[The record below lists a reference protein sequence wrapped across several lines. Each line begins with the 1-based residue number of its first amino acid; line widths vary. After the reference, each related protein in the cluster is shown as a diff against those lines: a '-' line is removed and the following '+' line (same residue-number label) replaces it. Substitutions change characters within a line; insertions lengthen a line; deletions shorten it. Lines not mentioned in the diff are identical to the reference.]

1 MTQPIQ
7 TPSNLRSLIDDGNI
21 HVLDGAIGTEIYA
34 RGVFVNMSYDGLNL
48 ENPELVKAIHRDYVN
63 AGAEIIETNTFG
75 ANPIKLSSHGL
86 SEKTELINK
95 TAAQLA
101 MKAAGNKAEVL
112 GAIGPLGVRIE
123 PFGPTAREEAQD
135 LFTRQILGLLDGEV
149 NGFILETFSDLNEL
163 EQAFQAIRTQS
174 DLPIFCQVT
183 VGEDGR
189 TVYGTSPEAVATELS
204 NWGADVVG
212 VNCSVGP
219 AVMLD
224 VIERMARVT
233 SCPLSAQP
241 NAGLPRIVA
250 DRKMYLTSPTYIGQY
265 ARQMIDA
272 GARFIGGC
280 CGTGPQHIYKIKE
293 SVRKVVT
300 PLETP
305 QRIVKIVNSET
316 GFEDETPL
324 EQMSDLGEKISKGIF
339 ITSME
344 ITPPKGSDPSE
355 MIDQCTLIKEA
366 GADSINIL
374 DSPYAPGRMSSLPAA
389 IVVENEI
396 DIETV
401 VHYPCRDRHMSRMIS
416 DLLGAAASGIH
427 NLLLVTGRP
436 PPTGPY
442 QPSLSGIDIDSI
454 GLTNVVHGLNQG
466 MDAGGNKLDSRTNF
480 VIGAR
485 MNHVATDQDREI
497 GRLKWKVDAGAHFLV
512 THPVFS
518 VETLRSFLLD
528 ISDLSIPIFGTL
540 WPLRSFREA
549 DYLHNEVPGIQIP
562 QSIFSR
568 MASAEKKGESEAR
581 AEGLKI
587 ALEGF
592 EEMRP
597 IVQGLQIK
605 ASKGSFPEALALLRA
620 VNGHL
625 AIRQKQ

>member
-1 MTQPIQ
+1 MTRPIEN
-7 TPSNLRSLIDDGNI
+7 PGNLKSLINDGNI
-21 HVLDGAIGTEIYA
+21 HVLDGAMGTEIYA
-34 RGVFVNMSYDGLNL
+34 RGVFVNKSYDGLNL
-48 ENPELVKAIHRDYVN
+48 ENPDLVQTIHRDYVN

-86 SEKTELINK
+86 SEKTELINR
-95 TAAQLA
+95 TAGQLA
-101 MKAAGNKAEVL
+101 RKAAGDKADVL

-123 PFGPTAREEAQD
+123 PFGPTGREEAQD
-135 LFTRQILGLLDGEV
+135 LFARQIVGLLEGEV

-163 EQAFQAIRTQS
+163 EQAFHAIRGQS

-189 TVYGTSPEAVATELS
+189 TVYGTSPEAVATEVS

-250 DRKMYLTSPTYIGQY
+250 DRKIYLTSPTYIGQY

-280 CGTGPQHIYKIKE
+280 CGTGPEHIYKIRECVGKI
-293 SVRKVVT
+293 STPIVRPRRIAQIVT
-300 PLETP
+300 
-305 QRIVKIVNSET
+305 SET
-316 GFEDETPL
+316 HFEDETPL
-324 EQMSDLGEKISKGIF
+324 EKMSVLGEKISKGIF

-344 ITPPKGSDPSE
+344 ITPPKGSDPTE
-355 MIDQCTLIKEA
+355 MIDQCKMIEEA

-466 MDAGGNKLDSRTNF
+466 MDPGGNSLNSRTEF

-485 MNHVATDQDREI
+485 MNHVAKDQDKEI
-497 GRLKWKVDAGAHFLV
+497 SRLAWKVDAGAHFLV

-528 ISDLSIPIFGTL
+528 ISDLSIPTIGTL

-562 QSIFSR
+562 ESIFSR
-568 MASAEKKGESEAR
+568 MASAEKQGGLEAR
-581 AEGLKI
+581 SEGVKI
-587 ALEGF
+587 ALESF

-605 ASKGSFPEALALLRA
+605 ASSGSFAEALTLLRT
-620 VNGHL
+620 VND
-625 AIRQKQ
+625 A

>member
-1 MTQPIQ
+1 MTRPIE
-7 TPSNLRSLIDDGNI
+7 TPGNLKSLINDGNI
-21 HVLDGAIGTEIYA
+21 HVLDGAMGTEIYA
-34 RGVFVNMSYDGLNL
+34 RGVFVNKSYDGLNL
-48 ENPELVKAIHRDYVN
+48 ENPDLVQTIHRDYVN

-86 SEKTELINK
+86 SEKTELINR
-95 TAAQLA
+95 TAGQLA
-101 MKAAGNKAEVL
+101 RKAAGDKADVL

-123 PFGPTAREEAQD
+123 PFGPTGREEAQD
-135 LFTRQILGLLDGEV
+135 LFARQIVGLLEGEV

-163 EQAFQAIRTQS
+163 EQAFHAIRGQS

-189 TVYGTSPEAVATELS
+189 TVYGTSPEAVATEVS

-250 DRKMYLTSPTYIGQY
+250 DRKIYLTSPTYIGQY

-280 CGTGPQHIYKIKE
+280 CGTGPEHIYKIRECVGKI
-293 SVRKVVT
+293 STPIVRPRRIAQIVT
-300 PLETP
+300 
-305 QRIVKIVNSET
+305 SET
-316 GFEDETPL
+316 HFEDETPL
-324 EQMSDLGEKISKGIF
+324 EKMSVLGEKISKGIF

-344 ITPPKGSDPSE
+344 ITPPKGSDPTE
-355 MIDQCTLIKEA
+355 MIDQCKMIEEA

-466 MDAGGNKLDSRTNF
+466 MDPGGNSLNSRTEF

-485 MNHVATDQDREI
+485 MNHVAKDQDKEI
-497 GRLKWKVDAGAHFLV
+497 SRLAWKVDAGAHFLV

-528 ISDLSIPIFGTL
+528 ISDLSIPTIGTL

-562 QSIFSR
+562 ESIFSR
-568 MASAEKKGESEAR
+568 MASAEKQGGLEAR
-581 AEGLKI
+581 SEGVKI
-587 ALEGF
+587 ALESF

-605 ASKGSFPEALALLRA
+605 ASSGSFAEALTLLRT
-620 VNGHL
+620 VNG
-625 AIRQKQ
+625 A

>member
-1 MTQPIQ
+1 MTRSIE
-7 TPSNLRSLIDDGNI
+7 TPRDLRSLINDGNI
-21 HVLDGAIGTEIYA
+21 HVLDGAMGTEIYA

-48 ENPELVKAIHRDYVN
+48 ENPDLVQAIHRDYVN

-86 SEKTELINK
+86 SDKTELINK
-95 TAAQLA
+95 TAAQIA
-101 MKAAGNKAEVL
+101 RKAAGDKVDVL

-135 LFTRQILGLLDGEV
+135 LFTRQILGLLEGKVD
-149 NGFILETFSDLNEL
+149 GFILETFSDLNEL
-163 EQAFQAIRTQS
+163 EQAFYAIRTQS
-174 DLPIFCQVT
+174 DLPIFCQIT

-189 TVYGTSPEAVATELS
+189 TVYGTSPEAVATEVS

-272 GARFIGGC
+272 GARFLGGC
-280 CGTGPQHIYKIKE
+280 CGTGPEHIYKIRE
-293 SVRKVVT
+293 SVRRISTSVAS
-300 PLETP
+300 P
-305 QRIVKIVNSET
+305 QRIARVVTHKT
-316 GFEDETPL
+316 DFQDETPL
-324 EQMSDLGEKISKGIF
+324 ENMSALGKKISRGIF

-344 ITPPKGSDPSE
+344 IIPPKGCDPTE
-355 MIDQCTLIKEA
+355 MIDQCKLIKEA

-389 IVVENEI
+389 IVVENEVG
-396 DIETV
+396 IETV
-401 VHYPCRDRHMSRMIS
+401 VHYPCRDRNMSRMIS

-442 QPSLSGIDIDSI
+442 QPILSGIDIDSI
-454 GLTNVVHGLNQG
+454 GLTNVAHGLNQG
-466 MDAGGNKLDSRTNF
+466 VDPGGNSLESRTNF

-485 MNHVATDQDREI
+485 MNHVSADKDKEI
-497 GRLKWKVDAGAHFLV
+497 SRLKWKVDAGAHFLV

-518 VETLRSFLLD
+518 IETLRSFLLD
-528 ISDLSIPIFGTL
+528 ISDLSIPTIGTL
-540 WPLRSFREA
+540 WPLRSFKEA
-549 DYLHNEVPGIQIP
+549 DYLHNEIPGIQIP
-562 QSIFSR
+562 ESIFTR
-568 MASAEKKGESEAR
+568 MAAAEKHGESEAR
-581 AEGLKI
+581 AEGVKI
-587 ALEGF
+587 ALESL

-597 IVQGLQIK
+597 LVQGLQIK
-605 ASKGSFPEALALLRA
+605 ASGGSFVEALTLLRE
-620 VNGHL
+620 VNGS
-625 AIRQKQ
+625 Q

>member
-1 MTQPIQ
+1 MTRPIEN
-7 TPSNLRSLIDDGNI
+7 PGNLKSLINDGNI
-21 HVLDGAIGTEIYA
+21 HVLDGAMGTEIYA
-34 RGVFVNMSYDGLNL
+34 RGVFVNKSYDGLNL
-48 ENPELVKAIHRDYVN
+48 ENPDLVQTIHRDYVN

-86 SEKTELINK
+86 SEKTELINR
-95 TAAQLA
+95 TAGQLA
-101 MKAAGNKAEVL
+101 RKAAGDKADVL

-123 PFGPTAREEAQD
+123 PFGPTGREEAQD
-135 LFTRQILGLLDGEV
+135 LFARQIVGLLEGEV

-163 EQAFQAIRTQS
+163 EQAFHAIRGQS

-189 TVYGTSPEAVATELS
+189 TVYGTSPEAVATEVS

-250 DRKMYLTSPTYIGQY
+250 DRKIYLTSPTYIGQY

-280 CGTGPQHIYKIKE
+280 CGTGPEHIYKIRECVGKI
-293 SVRKVVT
+293 STPIVRPRRIAQIVT
-300 PLETP
+300 
-305 QRIVKIVNSET
+305 SET
-316 GFEDETPL
+316 HFEDETPL
-324 EQMSDLGEKISKGIF
+324 EKMSVLGEKISKGIF

-344 ITPPKGSDPSE
+344 ITPPKGSDPTE
-355 MIDQCTLIKEA
+355 MIDQCKMIEEA

-466 MDAGGNKLDSRTNF
+466 MDPGGNSLNSRTEF

-485 MNHVATDQDREI
+485 MNHVAKDQDKEI
-497 GRLKWKVDAGAHFLV
+497 SRLAWKVDAGAHFLV

-528 ISDLSIPIFGTL
+528 ISDLSIPTIGTL

-562 QSIFSR
+562 ESIFSR
-568 MASAEKKGESEAR
+568 MASAEKQGELEAR
-581 AEGLKI
+581 SEGVKI
-587 ALEGF
+587 ALESF

-605 ASKGSFPEALALLRA
+605 ASSGSFAEALTLLRT
-620 VNGHL
+620 VNG
-625 AIRQKQ
+625 A

>member
-1 MTQPIQ
+1 M
-7 TPSNLRSLIDDGNI
+7 
-21 HVLDGAIGTEIYA
+21 GTEIYA
-34 RGVFVNMSYDGLNL
+34 RGVFVNKSYDGLNL
-48 ENPELVKAIHRDYVN
+48 ENPDLVQTIHRDYVN

-86 SEKTELINK
+86 SEKTELINR
-95 TAAQLA
+95 TAGQLA
-101 MKAAGNKAEVL
+101 RKAAGDKADVL

-123 PFGPTAREEAQD
+123 PFGPTGREEAQD
-135 LFTRQILGLLDGEV
+135 LFARQIVGLLEGEV

-163 EQAFQAIRTQS
+163 EQAFHAIRGQS

-189 TVYGTSPEAVATELS
+189 TVYGTSPEAVATEVS

-250 DRKMYLTSPTYIGQY
+250 DRKIYLTSPTYIGQY

-280 CGTGPQHIYKIKE
+280 CGTGPEHIYKIRECVGKI
-293 SVRKVVT
+293 STPIVRPRRIAQIVT
-300 PLETP
+300 
-305 QRIVKIVNSET
+305 SET
-316 GFEDETPL
+316 HFEDETPL
-324 EQMSDLGEKISKGIF
+324 EKMSVLGEKISKGIF

-344 ITPPKGSDPSE
+344 ITPPKGSDPTE
-355 MIDQCTLIKEA
+355 MIDQCKMIEEA

-466 MDAGGNKLDSRTNF
+466 MDPGGNSLNSRTEF

-485 MNHVATDQDREI
+485 MNHVAKDQDKEI
-497 GRLKWKVDAGAHFLV
+497 SRLAWKVDAGAHFLV

-528 ISDLSIPIFGTL
+528 ISDLSIPTIGTL

-562 QSIFSR
+562 ESIFSR
-568 MASAEKKGESEAR
+568 MASAEKQGGLEAR
-581 AEGLKI
+581 SEGVKI
-587 ALEGF
+587 ALESF

-605 ASKGSFPEALALLRA
+605 ASSGSFAEALTLLRT
-620 VNGHL
+620 VNG
-625 AIRQKQ
+625 A

>member
-1 MTQPIQ
+1 MTRSIE
-7 TPSNLRSLIDDGNI
+7 TPRNLRSLINDGNI
-21 HVLDGAIGTEIYA
+21 HVLDGAMGTEIYA

-48 ENPELVKAIHRDYVN
+48 ENPDLVQAIHRDYVN

-86 SEKTELINK
+86 SDKTELINK
-95 TAAQLA
+95 TAAQIA
-101 MKAAGNKAEVL
+101 RKAAGDKVDVL

-135 LFTRQILGLLDGEV
+135 LFTRQILGLLEGKVD
-149 NGFILETFSDLNEL
+149 GFILETFSDLNEL
-163 EQAFQAIRTQS
+163 EQAFYAIRTQS
-174 DLPIFCQVT
+174 DLPIFCQIT

-189 TVYGTSPEAVATELS
+189 TVYGTSPEAVATEVS

-272 GARFIGGC
+272 GAKFLGGC
-280 CGTGPQHIYKIKE
+280 CGTGPEHIYKIRE
-293 SVRKVVT
+293 SVRSNSTSVASPQRIARVVTHKTDFQDDT
-300 PLETP
+300 PLE
-305 QRIVKIVNSET
+305 N
-316 GFEDETPL
+316 
-324 EQMSDLGEKISKGIF
+324 MSALGKKISRGIF
-339 ITSME
+339 IKSME
-344 ITPPKGSDPSE
+344 IIPPKGCDPTE
-355 MIDQCTLIKEA
+355 MIDQCKLIKEA

-389 IVVENEI
+389 IVVENEVG
-396 DIETV
+396 IETV
-401 VHYPCRDRHMSRMIS
+401 VHYPCRDRNMSRMIS

-442 QPSLSGIDIDSI
+442 QPILSGIDIDSI

-466 MDAGGNKLDSRTNF
+466 VDPGGNSLESRTNF

-485 MNHVATDQDREI
+485 MNHVSTDKDKEI
-497 GRLKWKVDAGAHFLV
+497 SRLKWKVDAGAHFLV

-518 VETLRSFLLD
+518 TETLRSFLLD
-528 ISDLSIPIFGTL
+528 ISDLSIPTIGTL
-540 WPLRSFREA
+540 WPLCSFKEA
-549 DYLHNEVPGIQIP
+549 DYLHNEIPGIQIP
-562 QSIFSR
+562 ESIFTR
-568 MASAEKKGESEAR
+568 MAAAEKHGESEAR
-581 AEGLKI
+581 AEGVKI
-587 ALEGF
+587 ALESL

-597 IVQGLQIK
+597 LVQGLQIK
-605 ASKGSFPEALALLRA
+605 ASSGGFVEALTLLRE
-620 VNGHL
+620 VDGS
-625 AIRQKQ
+625 Q

>member
-1 MTQPIQ
+1 
-7 TPSNLRSLIDDGNI
+7 
-21 HVLDGAIGTEIYA
+21 
-34 RGVFVNMSYDGLNL
+34 
-48 ENPELVKAIHRDYVN
+48 
-63 AGAEIIETNTFG
+63 
-75 ANPIKLSSHGL
+75 
-86 SEKTELINK
+86 
-95 TAAQLA
+95 
-101 MKAAGNKAEVL
+101 
-112 GAIGPLGVRIE
+112 
-123 PFGPTAREEAQD
+123 
-135 LFTRQILGLLDGEV
+135 
-149 NGFILETFSDLNEL
+149 
-163 EQAFQAIRTQS
+163 
-174 DLPIFCQVT
+174 
-183 VGEDGR
+183 
-189 TVYGTSPEAVATELS
+189 
-204 NWGADVVG
+204 
-212 VNCSVGP
+212 
-219 AVMLD
+219 
-224 VIERMARVT
+224 MARVT

-250 DRKMYLTSPTYIGQY
+250 DRKIYLTSPTYIGQY

-280 CGTGPQHIYKIKE
+280 CGTGPEHIYKIRECVGKI
-293 SVRKVVT
+293 STPIVRPRRIAQIVT
-300 PLETP
+300 
-305 QRIVKIVNSET
+305 SET
-316 GFEDETPL
+316 HFEDETPL
-324 EQMSDLGEKISKGIF
+324 EKMSVLGEKISKGIF

-344 ITPPKGSDPSE
+344 ITPPKGSDPTE
-355 MIDQCTLIKEA
+355 MIDQCKMIEEA

-466 MDAGGNKLDSRTNF
+466 MDPGGNSLNSRTEF

-485 MNHVATDQDREI
+485 MNHVAKDQDKEI
-497 GRLKWKVDAGAHFLV
+497 SRLAWKVDAGAHFLV

-528 ISDLSIPIFGTL
+528 ISDLSIPTIGTL

-562 QSIFSR
+562 ESIFSR
-568 MASAEKKGESEAR
+568 MASAEKQGELEAR
-581 AEGLKI
+581 SEGVKI
-587 ALEGF
+587 ALESF

-605 ASKGSFPEALALLRA
+605 ASSGSFAEALTLLRT
-620 VNGHL
+620 VNG
-625 AIRQKQ
+625 A

>member
-1 MTQPIQ
+1 MTRPIE
-7 TPSNLRSLIDDGNI
+7 TPGNLKSLINDGNI
-21 HVLDGAIGTEIYA
+21 HVLDGAMGTEIYA
-34 RGVFVNMSYDGLNL
+34 RGVFVNKSYDGLNL
-48 ENPELVKAIHRDYVN
+48 ENPDLVQTIHRDYVN

-86 SEKTELINK
+86 SEKTELINR
-95 TAAQLA
+95 TAGQLA
-101 MKAAGNKAEVL
+101 RKAAGDKADVL

-123 PFGPTAREEAQD
+123 PFGPTGREEAQD
-135 LFTRQILGLLDGEV
+135 LFARQIVGLLEGEV

-163 EQAFQAIRTQS
+163 EQAFHAIRGQS

-189 TVYGTSPEAVATELS
+189 TVYGTSPEAVATEVS

-250 DRKMYLTSPTYIGQY
+250 DRKIYLTSPTYIGQY

-280 CGTGPQHIYKIKE
+280 CGTGPEHIYKIRECVGKI
-293 SVRKVVT
+293 STPIVRPRRIAQIVT
-300 PLETP
+300 
-305 QRIVKIVNSET
+305 SET
-316 GFEDETPL
+316 HFEDETPL
-324 EQMSDLGEKISKGIF
+324 EKMSVLGEKISKGIF

-344 ITPPKGSDPSE
+344 ITPPKGSDPTE
-355 MIDQCTLIKEA
+355 MIDQCKMIEEA

-466 MDAGGNKLDSRTNF
+466 MDPGGNSLNSRTEF

-485 MNHVATDQDREI
+485 MNHVAKDQDKEI
-497 GRLKWKVDAGAHFLV
+497 SRLAWKVDAGAHFLV

-528 ISDLSIPIFGTL
+528 ISDLSIPTIGTL

-562 QSIFSR
+562 ESIFSR
-568 MASAEKKGESEAR
+568 MASAEKQGELEAR
-581 AEGLKI
+581 SEGVKI
-587 ALEGF
+587 ALESF

-605 ASKGSFPEALALLRA
+605 ASSGSFAEALTLLRT
-620 VNGHL
+620 VNG
-625 AIRQKQ
+625 A

>member
-1 MTQPIQ
+1 MK
-7 TPSNLRSLIDDGNI
+7 SLINDGNI
-21 HVLDGAIGTEIYA
+21 HVLDGAMGTEIYA
-34 RGVFVNMSYDGLNL
+34 RGVFVNKSYDGLNL
-48 ENPELVKAIHRDYVN
+48 ENPDLVQTIHRDYVN

-86 SEKTELINK
+86 SEKTELINR
-95 TAAQLA
+95 TAGQLA
-101 MKAAGNKAEVL
+101 RKAAGDKADVL

-123 PFGPTAREEAQD
+123 PFGPTGREEAQD
-135 LFTRQILGLLDGEV
+135 LFARQIVGLLEGEV

-163 EQAFQAIRTQS
+163 EQAFHAIRGQS

-189 TVYGTSPEAVATELS
+189 TVYGTSPEAVATEVS

-250 DRKMYLTSPTYIGQY
+250 DRKIYLTSPTYIGQY

-280 CGTGPQHIYKIKE
+280 CGTGPEHIYKIRECVGKI
-293 SVRKVVT
+293 STPIVRPRRIAQIVT
-300 PLETP
+300 
-305 QRIVKIVNSET
+305 SET
-316 GFEDETPL
+316 HFEDETPL
-324 EQMSDLGEKISKGIF
+324 EKMSVLGEKISKGIF

-344 ITPPKGSDPSE
+344 ITPPKGSDPTE
-355 MIDQCTLIKEA
+355 MIDQCKMIEEA

-466 MDAGGNKLDSRTNF
+466 MDPGGNSLNSRTEF

-485 MNHVATDQDREI
+485 MNHVAKDQDKEI
-497 GRLKWKVDAGAHFLV
+497 SRLAWKVDAGAHFLV

-528 ISDLSIPIFGTL
+528 ISDLSIPTIGTL

-562 QSIFSR
+562 ESIFSR
-568 MASAEKKGESEAR
+568 MASAEKQGELEAR
-581 AEGLKI
+581 SEGVKI
-587 ALEGF
+587 ALESF

-605 ASKGSFPEALALLRA
+605 ASSGSFAEALTLLRT
-620 VNGHL
+620 VNG
-625 AIRQKQ
+625 A

>member
-1 MTQPIQ
+1 MTRSIE
-7 TPSNLRSLIDDGNI
+7 TPRNLRSLINDGNI
-21 HVLDGAIGTEIYA
+21 HVLDGAMGTEIYA

-48 ENPELVKAIHRDYVN
+48 ENPDLVQSIHRDYVN

-86 SEKTELINK
+86 SDKTELINK
-95 TAAQLA
+95 TAAQIA
-101 MKAAGNKAEVL
+101 RKAAGDKVDVL

-135 LFTRQILGLLDGEV
+135 LFTRQILGLLEGKVD
-149 NGFILETFSDLNEL
+149 GFILETFSDLNEL
-163 EQAFQAIRTQS
+163 EQAFYAIRTQS
-174 DLPIFCQVT
+174 DLPIFCQIT

-189 TVYGTSPEAVATELS
+189 TVYGTSPEAVATEVS

-224 VIERMARVT
+224 VIERMAGVT

-272 GARFIGGC
+272 GAKFLGGC
-280 CGTGPQHIYKIKE
+280 CGTGPEHIYKIRE
-293 SVRKVVT
+293 SVRRNSTSVASPQRIARVVTHKTDFQDDT
-300 PLETP
+300 PLE
-305 QRIVKIVNSET
+305 N
-316 GFEDETPL
+316 
-324 EQMSDLGEKISKGIF
+324 MSVLGKKISRGIF
-339 ITSME
+339 IKSME
-344 ITPPKGSDPSE
+344 IIPPKGCDPTE
-355 MIDQCTLIKEA
+355 MIDQCKLIKEA

-389 IVVENEI
+389 IVVENEVG
-396 DIETV
+396 IETV
-401 VHYPCRDRHMSRMIS
+401 VHYPCRDRNMSRMIS

-442 QPSLSGIDIDSI
+442 QPILSGIDIDSI
-454 GLTNVVHGLNQG
+454 GLTNVAHGLNQG
-466 MDAGGNKLDSRTNF
+466 VDPGGNSLESRTNF

-485 MNHVATDQDREI
+485 MNHVSADKDKEI
-497 GRLKWKVDAGAHFLV
+497 SRLKWKVDAGAHFLV

-518 VETLRSFLLD
+518 IETLRSFLLD
-528 ISDLSIPIFGTL
+528 ISDLSIPTIGTL
-540 WPLRSFREA
+540 WPLRSFKEA
-549 DYLHNEVPGIQIP
+549 DYLHNEIPGIQIP
-562 QSIFSR
+562 ESIFTR
-568 MASAEKKGESEAR
+568 MAAAEKHGESEAR
-581 AEGLKI
+581 AEGVKI
-587 ALEGF
+587 ALESL

-597 IVQGLQIK
+597 LVQGLQIK
-605 ASKGSFPEALALLRA
+605 ASGGSFVEALTLLRE
-620 VNGHL
+620 VNGS
-625 AIRQKQ
+625 Q

>member
-1 MTQPIQ
+1 MTRSIE
-7 TPSNLRSLIDDGNI
+7 TPRNLRSLINDGNI
-21 HVLDGAIGTEIYA
+21 HVLDGAMGTEIYA
-34 RGVFVNMSYDGLNL
+34 RGIFVNMSYDGLNL
-48 ENPELVKAIHRDYVN
+48 ENPDLVQAIHRDYVN

-86 SEKTELINK
+86 SDKTELINK
-95 TAAQLA
+95 TAAQIA
-101 MKAAGNKAEVL
+101 RKAAGDKVDVL

-135 LFTRQILGLLDGEV
+135 LFTRQILGLLEGKVD
-149 NGFILETFSDLNEL
+149 GFILETFSDLNEL
-163 EQAFQAIRTQS
+163 EQAFYAIRTQS
-174 DLPIFCQVT
+174 DLPIFCQIT

-189 TVYGTSPEAVATELS
+189 TVYGTSPEAVATEVS

-272 GARFIGGC
+272 GARFLGGC
-280 CGTGPQHIYKIKE
+280 CGTGPEHIYKIRE
-293 SVRKVVT
+293 SVRRNSTSVASPQRIARVVT
-300 PLETP
+300 PKTDF
-305 QRIVKIVNSET
+305 Q
-316 GFEDETPL
+316 DDTPL
-324 EQMSDLGEKISKGIF
+324 ENMSVLGKKISRGIF
-339 ITSME
+339 IKSME
-344 ITPPKGSDPSE
+344 IIPPKGCDPTE
-355 MIDQCTLIKEA
+355 MIDQCKLIKEA

-389 IVVENEI
+389 IVVENEVG
-396 DIETV
+396 IETV
-401 VHYPCRDRHMSRMIS
+401 VHYPCRDRNMSRMIS

-442 QPSLSGIDIDSI
+442 QPILSGIDIDSI

-466 MDAGGNKLDSRTNF
+466 VDPGGNSLESRTNF

-485 MNHVATDQDREI
+485 MNHVSTDKDKEI
-497 GRLKWKVDAGAHFLV
+497 SRLKWKVDAGAHFLV

-518 VETLRSFLLD
+518 IETLRSFLLD
-528 ISDLSIPIFGTL
+528 ISDLSIPTIGTL
-540 WPLRSFREA
+540 WPLRSFKEA
-549 DYLHNEVPGIQIP
+549 DYLHNEIPGIQIP
-562 QSIFSR
+562 ESIFTR
-568 MASAEKKGESEAR
+568 MAAAEKHGESEAR
-581 AEGLKI
+581 AEGVKI
-587 ALEGF
+587 ALESL

-597 IVQGLQIK
+597 LVQGLQIK
-605 ASKGSFPEALALLRA
+605 ASGGSFVEALTLLRE
-620 VNGHL
+620 VNGS
-625 AIRQKQ
+625 Q

>member
-1 MTQPIQ
+1 MTRPIEN
-7 TPSNLRSLIDDGNI
+7 PGNLKSLINDGNI
-21 HVLDGAIGTEIYA
+21 HVLDGAMGTEIYA
-34 RGVFVNMSYDGLNL
+34 RGVFVNKSYDGLNL
-48 ENPELVKAIHRDYVN
+48 ENPDLVQTIHRDYVN

-86 SEKTELINK
+86 SEKTELINR
-95 TAAQLA
+95 TAGQLA
-101 MKAAGNKAEVL
+101 RKAAGDKADVL

-123 PFGPTAREEAQD
+123 PFGPTGREEAQD
-135 LFTRQILGLLDGEV
+135 LFARQIVGLLEGEV

-163 EQAFQAIRTQS
+163 EQAFHAIRGQS

-189 TVYGTSPEAVATELS
+189 TVYGTSPEAVATEVS

-250 DRKMYLTSPTYIGQY
+250 DRKIYLTSPTYIGQY

-280 CGTGPQHIYKIKE
+280 CGTGPEHIYKIRECVGKI
-293 SVRKVVT
+293 STPIVRPRRIAQIVT
-300 PLETP
+300 
-305 QRIVKIVNSET
+305 SET
-316 GFEDETPL
+316 HFEDETPL
-324 EQMSDLGEKISKGIF
+324 EKMSVLGEKISKGIF

-344 ITPPKGSDPSE
+344 ITPPKGSDPTE
-355 MIDQCTLIKEA
+355 MIDQCKMIEEA

-466 MDAGGNKLDSRTNF
+466 MDPGGNSLNSRTEF

-485 MNHVATDQDREI
+485 MNHVAKDQDKEI
-497 GRLKWKVDAGAHFLV
+497 SRLAWKVDAGAHFLV

-528 ISDLSIPIFGTL
+528 ISDLSIPTIGTL

-562 QSIFSR
+562 ESIFSR
-568 MASAEKKGESEAR
+568 MASAEKQGGLEAR
-581 AEGLKI
+581 SEGVKI
-587 ALEGF
+587 ALESF

-605 ASKGSFPEALALLRA
+605 ASSGSFAEALTLLRT
-620 VNGHL
+620 VNG
-625 AIRQKQ
+625 A